1 MRPRSSLA
9 PHSGAAVQTHSQLTV
24 DAPPTGTTAPST
36 AQGALWMVLA
46 SGAVGVPPTSKGRHR
61 SQRHRTS
68 HETQI
73 VALPTQWCGAPNT
86 LPTDCGRAPN
96 RDHRPKH
103 RTGCAMDGVGKRCGR
118 CGLWDLFLAHTCYLS
133 PSKLTYNMLIDT
145 GLCCL
150 PKFMV
155 VGTPPC
161 LFVYARPNSNSW
173 SNGPRKHSTCAHHL
187 CLNGQHHIPHK
198 TCIAYR
204 VR

>member
-1 MRPRSSLA
+1 MRPRSSLS
-9 PHSGAAVQTHSQLTV
+9 PHSGAAPPTHSQLTV

-46 SGAVGVPPTSKGRHR
+46 SGAVGVAYGTF
-61 SQRHRTS
+61 
-68 HETQI
+68 
-73 VALPTQWCGAPNT
+73 
-86 LPTDCGRAPN
+86 
-96 RDHRPKH
+96 
-103 RTGCAMDGVGKRCGR
+103 
-118 CGLWDLFLAHTCYLS
+118 FLAHTCYLS